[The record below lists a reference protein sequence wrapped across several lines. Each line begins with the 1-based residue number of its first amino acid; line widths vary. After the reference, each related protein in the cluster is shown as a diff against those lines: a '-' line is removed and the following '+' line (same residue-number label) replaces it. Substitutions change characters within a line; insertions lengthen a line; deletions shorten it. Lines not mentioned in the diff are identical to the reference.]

1 MHLLIRQQHSTHYQ
15 QHTNLHSTMY
25 LLIPSCWIKKCTFS
39 SPFTFHY
46 VSINSSMPLLPLTPS
61 KNLHSTMYLLILLI
75 ILSILSTN
83 LFTFHY
89 VSINSVQEEI
99 NKKLDENLH
108 STMYLLILVKI
119 TRLQY

>member
-1 MHLLIRQQHSTHYQ
+1 MNVRREV
-15 QHTNLHSTMY
+15 
-25 LLIPSCWIKKCTFS
+25 FR
-39 SPFTFHY
+39 
-46 VSINSSMPLLPLTPS
+46 
-61 KNLHSTMYLLILLI
+61 NLHSTMYLLILLI